1 MHSSASTPTSA
12 GTVFHLIRTGEAVT
26 RATLARHTGASPSTM
41 ALRIGELIEGGY
53 IEETGE
59 GASSG
64 GRRPRTLAVTD
75 APQVVAGIDLGENHA
90 VLVLLNRSGETVA
103 TAVHD
108 VSLRRSPD
116 EVLSELLTHA
126 HALAADTPGR
136 RTLTGIAV
144 SLPGPV
150 DGRTGRLLSP
160 TRMPGWNGVDVR
172 ERLEALGG
180 LPTLVG
186 NDANSMAVG
195 EFASRD
201 GEIRDLLFVKAGS
214 GIGCGSIVN
223 GSLYTGFRGVAGDI
237 SHTTLKDAP
246 PIACSCGRVG
256 CLDMVASASAI
267 VESLRERGSDV
278 ESIED
283 VLALARNMDP
293 AASEVVRE
301 AGRRVGEVLATIV
314 NFINPQLVAL
324 GGQLSTSDAFTAGV
338 RQAIYTL
345 CLPMTTDLLE
355 IAVARSGRTAG
366 ATGIAWQL
374 LENQLQPAAI
384 DAFLHPHEG

>member
-12 GTVFHLIRTGEAVT
+12 GTVFHLIRTGEAAT
-26 RATLARHTGASPSTM
+26 RAALARHTGASPSTM

-75 APQVVAGIDLGENHA
+75 APQVVAGVDLGENHA

-116 EVLSELLTHA
+116 EVLAQLLDHA
-126 HALAADTPGR
+126 HALAAETPGR
-136 RTLTGIAV
+136 RTMTGIAV

-267 VESLRERGSDV
+267 VEALRERGSHV

-293 AASEVVRE
+293 AASFPPRTPSPPGSARPSTRSACPWPRISWRSPLPAPVAPPAPPASPGSYWRINSSPGPSTRSFTPTR
-301 AGRRVGEVLATIV
+301 ARPRASATV
-314 NFINPQLVAL
+314 F
-324 GGQLSTSDAFTAGV
+324 S
-338 RQAIYTL
+338 
-345 CLPMTTDLLE
+345 
-355 IAVARSGRTAG
+355 
-366 ATGIAWQL
+366 
-374 LENQLQPAAI
+374 
-384 DAFLHPHEG
+384 